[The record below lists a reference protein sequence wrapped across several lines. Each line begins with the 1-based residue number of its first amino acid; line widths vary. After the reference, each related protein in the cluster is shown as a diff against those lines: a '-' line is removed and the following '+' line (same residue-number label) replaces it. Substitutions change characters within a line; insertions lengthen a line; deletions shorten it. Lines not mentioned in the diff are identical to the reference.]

1 MKDYFINLLKTR
13 TSVLNII
20 ALIMVWG
27 FMLNTSITII
37 YLIIKIDRLTA
48 ENISIITDTLSL
60 FKEVLFLVLGALIQR
75 NHSNQDKKE

>member
-1 MKDYFINLLKTR
+1 MKEYLVNILKTR

-75 NHSNQDKKE
+75 SHSNQDKKE

>member
-37 YLIIKIDRLTA
+37 YLIIKIDRLTS

-75 NHSNQDKKE
+75 NHSAQDKKE